1 MIQSRFT
8 VALVS
13 YVSISMISNPLGLSA
28 SLPDN
33 QSFSQTANQS
43 VSQLISLPLNQSASR
58 SVDQPVTQTAETDI
72 QSSQSTTT
80 DKQIDRQSDGQSV
93 GQSVSQK
100 SIIHYVKTQEGQE
113 LLLETT
119 WIPNLIFCS

>member
-1 MIQSRFT
+1 M
-8 VALVS
+8 
-13 YVSISMISNPLGLSA
+13 
-28 SLPDN
+28 
-33 QSFSQTANQS
+33 
-43 VSQLISLPLNQSASR
+43 ISLPLNQSASR

-72 QSSQSTTT
+72 QSSQSVTPT